1 MFIKSS
7 IQEKNV
13 KRAKNELIAFSQ
25 EHKHK
30 VTTFYIENKSGAT
43 LVLTKLMQLITII
56 VKEAR

>member
-30 VTTFYIENKSGAT
+30 VTTFYSQFKI
-43 LVLTKLMQLITII
+43 KLLWPGQIS
-56 VKEAR
+56 